1 MAEKASEIISEQL
14 AWCCNLSL
22 PISSRTAATLPV
34 TGGKLFDA
42 SSATAMPFS
51 RQDQMVVQQF
61 SILHLADN
69 LSPAYAVKLNC
80 NICFCVRKALSTV
93 VALVKTYVVV
103 YKSDRR
109 VYLRNAS
116 T

>member
-1 MAEKASEIISEQL
+1 MAEKGSESEIISEQL
-14 AWCCNLSL
+14 VWSCNISL
-22 PISSRTAATLPV
+22 PSSRTAATLPV
-34 TGGKLFDA
+34 TGGKLFNA
-42 SSATAMPFS
+42 SSAALPFS

-80 NICFCVRKALSTV
+80 NICFCVSKVLSTI
-93 VALVKTYVVV
+93 VALVNTYMVG
-103 YKSDRR
+103 YKNDRR